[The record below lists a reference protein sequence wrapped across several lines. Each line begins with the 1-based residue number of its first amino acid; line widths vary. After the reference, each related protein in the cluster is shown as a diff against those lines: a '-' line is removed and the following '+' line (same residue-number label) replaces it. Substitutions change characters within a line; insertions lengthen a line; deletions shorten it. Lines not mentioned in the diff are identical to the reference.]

1 MFETIDSGEIYTLLK
16 DTEGQVTINTC
27 LLYHNIFIKNT
38 KDYPRDFI
46 KIGEVGRK
54 ITIDDCRKL
63 KYVIEKMIEIY
74 YSNGRSYWY
83 EGAEMNDGVVVI
95 CWGS

>member
-1 MFETIDSGEIYTLLK
+1 MFETIDSGEIYMLLEK
-16 DTEGQVTINTC
+16 VEGPVKINTC

-38 KDYPRDFI
+38 DDYPSDFI
-46 KIGEVGRK
+46 MIGEEGRK
-54 ITIDDCRKL
+54 ITIKDCRKL
-63 KYVIEKMIEIY
+63 KRIIEKMIETY